1 MTPYLV
7 ESKNVLNHFGTDKE
21 KGLSDNQVKENKRLY
36 GTNTFTQEKSPSA
49 IKRFFSSFKEPML
62 IILLIALGITL
73 AVNFVKLFSGG
84 ETDFVECV
92 GIFAAIMLSVII
104 TVVME
109 GKSAKAF
116 EELNKLNQNIEV
128 KVIRNGKT
136 QIISNGELTA
146 GDIVTVETGDRVPAD
161 CRIISSNN
169 LLVDESALTGESD
182 AVEKNGEYLCQSEK
196 TPVAERKNMLYSGSF
211 VTAGNGTAVVCCV
224 GGKTEF
230 GKIAEELAKTDKS
243 QTPLQIKMASLGKGI
258 AVLGGIAA
266 LIIFVIQLFS
276 LLSSGN
282 ADFNSI
288 AEIFINSI
296 VLLVAAVPE
305 GLPTIVAVSLA
316 INVIKMSKQ
325 NALVKKM
332 IACETIGSV
341 NIICTDKTGT
351 LTENKMT
358 AIKFFCNGKIH
369 LPNDL
374 SDKYITDNICIN
386 STADIEKS
394 CDTSKFAGNP
404 TECALL
410 TAVEK
415 SGIDYC
421 EIRKDS
427 NVQFVYPF
435 SSDDKNMT
443 TITKGDDTLTV
454 FSKGSPEKILSLC
467 VLTENEKE
475 VIEKEIINFQKKAC
489 RIIAFAHK
497 TIPYEEF
504 SFTTQREILEQSLT
518 FDGFAVIT
526 DPLREDVV
534 ESVKL
539 CKKANIQLKMLT
551 GDNIVTAT
559 AIAEQLNIID
569 KNHRVVNAKDL
580 EDLSEE
586 ELKNQIPTITVI
598 ARSTPSVKLRV
609 VNALK
614 ELGNVVAVTGDGIN
628 DAPAIKNAD
637 VGVAMGISGTDVT
650 KQASDIVLLDD
661 SFTTITKAIKWGR
674 GIFQNIRRCIQF
686 QLTVNVSSVL
696 VVIASVLVGLSS
708 PFTALELLW
717 INIIMDG
724 PPALTLGLNP
734 VSNDLMKNKPTP
746 KNEGLVNRDMMLRI
760 GINAIIIAGVFMTQ
774 TFTNFLGGSQ
784 GESGTIL
791 FTLFVVFQLFNAFN
805 SRALSNDSIFKG
817 LMKNKAMILV
827 FLLTFALQA
836 VITQFGGFVFG
847 TVPLSLFMWVKIVLT
862 ALTVVIVSEIVK
874 LIFRIIEKSRA
885 KHQ

>member
-1 MTPYLV
+1 
-7 ESKNVLNHFGTDKE
+7 
-21 KGLSDNQVKENKRLY
+21 
-36 GTNTFTQEKSPSA
+36 
-49 IKRFFSSFKEPML
+49 
-62 IILLIALGITL
+62 
-73 AVNFVKLFSGG
+73 
-84 ETDFVECV
+84 
-92 GIFAAIMLSVII
+92 SVII

-116 EELNKLNQNIEV
+116 EELNKLNQNTEV
-128 KVIRNGKT
+128 KVVRNGNP
-136 QIISNGELTA
+136 QIISNGELTV
-146 GDIVTVETGDRVPAD
+146 GDIITVETGDRIPAD
-161 CRIISSNN
+161 CRIITSNN

-182 AVEKNGEYLCQSEK
+182 AVEKDGDYLCQSDK

-211 VTAGNGTAVVCCV
+211 VTAGNGNAVVCCV

-230 GKIAEELAKTDKS
+230 GKIAEALAKTDKS

-258 AVLGGIAA
+258 AILGGIAA
-266 LIIFVIQLFS
+266 LVIFIIQLIS
-276 LLSSGN
+276 LLGSGN
-282 ADFNSI
+282 AGFDSI

-358 AIKFFCNGKIH
+358 ATKFFCKGKICKPKE
-369 LPNDL
+369 LNDR
-374 SDKYITDNICIN
+374 YIIHNICIN
-386 STADIEKS
+386 STADIEKG
-394 CDTSKFAGNP
+394 CDTTKFAGNP
-404 TECALL
+404 TECALI

-415 SGIDYC
+415 SGVDYS
-421 EIRKDS
+421 EIRKNS
-427 NVQFVYPF
+427 KVQFVYPF

-443 TITKGDDTLTV
+443 TVTKENDTLTV

-467 VLTENEKE
+467 VLPSGEKE
-475 VIEKEIINFQKKAC
+475 IIEEEIINFQKKAC

-497 TIPYEEF
+497 TISYGEF
-504 SFTTQREILEQSLT
+504 CYTSQREILEEKLI

-526 DPLREDVV
+526 DPLREDVI

-539 CKKANIQLKMLT
+539 CKKANIHLKMLT
-551 GDNIVTAT
+551 GDNLVTAT
-559 AIAEQLNIID
+559 AIAEQLNILD
-569 KNHRVVNAKDL
+569 NNHRAVNARDL
-580 EDLSEE
+580 EDLSDE
-586 ELKNQIPTITVI
+586 ELRNQIPSISVI

-696 VVIASVLVGLSS
+696 VVIASVLSGLSS

-734 VSNDLMKNKPTP
+734 VSDDLMKNKPTP
-746 KNEGLVNRDMMLRI
+746 KKEGLVNRDMMFKI
-760 GINAIIIAGVFMTQ
+760 AFNAVFIAVVFMLQ

-784 GESGTIL
+784 GEQGTIL
-791 FTLFVVFQLFNAFN
+791 FTLFVIFQLFNAFN
-805 SRALSNDSIFKG
+805 SKALSNDSIFKG
-817 LMKNKAMILV
+817 ITQNKAMLLV
-827 FLLTFALQA
+827 FLLTFALQV

-847 TVPLSLFMWVKIVLT
+847 TVPLSLSMWVKIVLT
-862 ALTVVIVSEIVK
+862 ALTVIVVSEIVK
-874 LIFRIIEKSRA
+874 LIFRTIEKS
-885 KHQ
+885 KTKQF

>member
-1 MTPYLV
+1 MTPYL
-7 ESKNVLNHFGTDKE
+7 ETSKKVLEHFGTDKE
-21 KGLSDNQVKENKRLY
+21 KGLSDREVSRNKELY
-36 GTNTFTQEKSPSA
+36 GTNTFTQEKPPSA
-49 IKRFFSSFKEPML
+49 VKRFFSSFKEPML

-73 AVNFVKLFSGG
+73 AVNFVKLFSGN
-84 ETDFVECV
+84 ETDFIECI

-116 EELNKLNQNIEV
+116 EELNKLNQSTEV
-128 KVIRNGKT
+128 KVVRNGKP

-161 CRIISSNN
+161 CRIISSSN

-182 AVEKNGEYLCQSEK
+182 AVEKDGEYLCQNHK

-266 LIIFVIQLFS
+266 LVIFVIQLIS
-276 LLSSGN
+276 LLGSGN
-282 ADFNSI
+282 ANFNGI

-316 INVIKMSKQ
+316 INVIKMSRQ

-358 AIKFFCNGKIH
+358 ATKFFCNGKIC
-369 LPNDL
+369 LPNELD
-374 SDKYITDNICIN
+374 SRYIIDNICIN
-386 STADIEKS
+386 STADIEKG
-394 CDTSKFAGNP
+394 CNTTKFAGNP

-415 SGIDYC
+415 SGVDYG
-421 EIRKDS
+421 EIRKNS
-427 NVQFVYPF
+427 KVQFVYPF

-443 TITKGDDTLTV
+443 TVTKDKNTLTV
-454 FSKGSPEKILSLC
+454 FTKGSPEKILSLC
-467 VLTENEKE
+467 ILPSGEKE
-475 VIEKEIINFQKKAC
+475 IIEKEITDFQKKSC
-489 RIIAFAHK
+489 RIIAFAHR
-497 TIPYEEF
+497 TMPYEEI
-504 SFTTQREILEQSLT
+504 SYTDQRGILEKSLT

-526 DPLREDVV
+526 DPLREDVIK
-534 ESVKL
+534 SVNL

-551 GDNIVTAT
+551 GDNLVTAT

-569 KNHRVVNAKDL
+569 ENHRAVNARDL
-580 EDLSEE
+580 EDLSDE
-586 ELKNQIPTITVI
+586 ELKNQIPTISVI

-628 DAPAIKNAD
+628 DAPAIKKAD

-674 GIFQNIRRCIQF
+674 GIFENIRRCIQF

-696 VVIASVLVGLSS
+696 VVIASVLSGLSS

-734 VSNDLMKNKPTP
+734 VSDDLMNNKPTP
-746 KNEGLVNRDMMLRI
+746 KKEGLVTRDMLFKI
-760 GINAIIIAGVFMTQ
+760 SFNAVFIALIFMAQ

-784 GESGTIL
+784 GQQGTIL

-805 SRALSNDSIFKG
+805 SRALSNTSVLKG
-817 LMKNKAMILV
+817 LTQNKAMLLV
-827 FLLTFALQA
+827 FLLTFALQV

-862 ALTVVIVSEIVK
+862 AMTVVIVSEIVK
-874 LIFRIIEKSRA
+874 LIFRMKEKHRA
-885 KHQ
+885 K